1 METGVTGFVI
11 NGSET
16 YLDPYYT
23 AKREIKQKIAALR
36 TLMADDA
43 EETAGLNDLEG
54 LINKR
59 IDTAAAIIESR
70 RREGH
75 ESAVVKLGSKEEID
89 LMDSIR
95 SSVDG
100 LKTRELN
107 LQETQEHDLDAS
119 RNRTITILILGT
131 IAGLIS
137 LAFANFVLVLETRKR
152 RTAETA
158 LIDVNKDLEKRITE
172 RTEEL
177 RDANE
182 SLQDYIKERETLLA
196 SEQAARREAE
206 IATRLREEFM
216 ATVSHELRTPLNSI
230 LGWARLLK
238 EHNLDQKQ
246 AAKAIETIVRNS
258 ETQNRLIEDLLD
270 VARIISGK
278 LELEHQNLN
287 VAELLAGATGTLE
300 PAAASKHIDI
310 EIDIDPAVKTA
321 SVSGDKDRLN
331 QVFWNLFANAVKF
344 TPNGG
349 HIRIDA
355 DVTNGSVEV
364 AVTDTGRGITPEF
377 LPYVF
382 DRFRQDRATVK
393 RGGGLGLGLAVVRNL
408 TEMHGGSVKAF
419 SEGEG
424 KGSTFTVSLPLAKN
438 GDTNGK

>member
-1 METGVTGFVI
+1 
-11 NGSET
+11 
-16 YLDPYYT
+16 
-23 AKREIKQKIAALR
+23 
-36 TLMADDA
+36 
-43 EETAGLNDLEG
+43 
-54 LINKR
+54 
-59 IDTAAAIIESR
+59 
-70 RREGH
+70 
-75 ESAVVKLGSKEEID
+75 
-89 LMDSIR
+89 
-95 SSVDG
+95 VDG

-196 SEQAARREAE
+196 SEQAARHEAE

-331 QVFWNLFANAVKF
+331 QVFWNLFANAVKL